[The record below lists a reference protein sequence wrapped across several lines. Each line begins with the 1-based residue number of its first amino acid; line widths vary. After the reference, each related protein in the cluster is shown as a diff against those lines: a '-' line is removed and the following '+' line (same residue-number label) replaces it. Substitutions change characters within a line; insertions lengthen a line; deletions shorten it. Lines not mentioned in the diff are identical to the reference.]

1 MLCCDLSTHTI
12 VWFLPWLNDLN
23 HLYTKVACTSDSWLD
38 FKAWPY
44 REGWWRGHPHSLPTI
59 SLIILHKCKA
69 ISWRAWREIETCSTH
84 SLSLQSPPQ
93 LFTNIHV
100 QQFYRYALL
109 VTKLFHSQWQTA
121 AWLCSSKNI
130 HTLYQH
136 WAWQFYR
143 MLNHFFGAQMEEED
157 IEPVQVLGQTL
168 PNQCSGWQFC
178 GMLGCFLEELKMPC
192 LTRSWSL
199 YDLHQHL
206 AWWFHRY
213 IHPFTKLK
221 HSWWLTDCLTVGLFP
236 YTLCS
241 LLAFRLT
248 MHGILHCFLEG
259 LKILNLF
266 AMRYQSL
273 HYLYSSLQTF
283 RSMTL
288 HVCSLIY

>member
-1 MLCCDLSTHTI
+1 MALQ
-12 VWFLPWLNDLN
+12 LNDLN

-44 REGWWRGHPHSLPTI
+44 WEGWWRDHPHSLPTI

-69 ISWRAWREIETCSTH
+69 ISWRAWREIKTCSTH

-109 VTKLFHSQWQTA
+109 VTKLFYSQWQTA

-143 MLNHFFGAQMEEED
+143 MLNHFFGAQNGGGGYWTCPSPGPD
-157 IEPVQVLGQTL
+157 ITKPMFRLTILWDAWLFLGGAQDAM
-168 PNQCSGWQFC
+168 SH
-178 GMLGCFLEELKMPC
+178 K
-192 LTRSWSL
+192 SWSL

-206 AWWFHRY
+206 AWWFYRY

-241 LLAFRLT
+241 LLAFRST

>member
-1 MLCCDLSTHTI
+1 MFNNFTGMLSQ
-12 VWFLPWLNDLN
+12 LPNCFTPNDKQL
-23 HLYTKVACTSDSWLD
+23 LD
-38 FKAWPY
+38 CA
-44 REGWWRGHPHSLPTI
+44 LPRTFTPCINIELDNFTGCSII
-59 SLIILHKCKA
+59 SLEHK
-69 ISWRAWREIETCSTH
+69 
-84 SLSLQSPPQ
+84 
-93 LFTNIHV
+93 
-100 QQFYRYALL
+100 
-109 VTKLFHSQWQTA
+109 
-121 AWLCSSKNI
+121 
-130 HTLYQH
+130 
-136 WAWQFYR
+136 
-143 MLNHFFGAQMEEED
+143 MEEED

-192 LTRSWSL
+192 PTRSWSL

-248 MHGILHCFLEG
+248 MHRILHCFLEG